1 MVEWSITPVLKTGVR
16 RRTGG
21 SNPSLSANRL
31 HKGCHF
37 SLQKILIVV
46 KSRFYNDFSLY
57 ISLLPDGIMIVI
69 FFHVE
74 IVVNNAKVF
83 MFFSIGLMLTLCL
96 PAGII
101 GMSSDVFRNNDG
113 LYIGSIELSAC

>member
-57 ISLLPDGIMIVI
+57 ISLLSDGIMIVI

-74 IVVNNAKVF
+74 IVMVDNAKVF
-83 MFFSIGLMLTLCL
+83 MFFSIGLMLTLRL
-96 PAGII
+96 PADII
-101 GMSSDVFRNNDG
+101 GRYYRNV
-113 LYIGSIELSAC
+113 IRCVP